1 MRRIGSLFVMVVLCV
16 AAFQGVAVPAE
27 SSAVQVDA
35 VTVGNTVSVSG
46 TLTLGTDATGPTTVG
61 TDGAGDANPPKLGFD
76 LGNASVTPDLAG
88 KKLTLTLKVNDGL
101 PGVDGIAP
109 AAGYVW
115 PIGFDGVDTGLWLG
129 SGTFVAGW
137 PPKAG
142 KWFELCASAAGSYS
156 CGNVVP
162 GAMSASQVSWTIP
175 FSRTGTAGYSAN
187 YGSTLDVGGAAPG
200 SPAVI
205 PWAVATFGQ
214 TFDTVSIV
222 GYKIP
227 GRVEVGI
234 APAGT
239 LESKVQYNS
248 GAAFNPATSKFT
260 VTAPTPA
267 PGSYTVFVRS
277 CFGLAEEPT
286 CVKTTQPLTV

>member
-27 SSAVQVDA
+27 TSTLQVDA
-35 VTVGNTVSVSG
+35 VTVGGTISVSG
-46 TLTLGTDATGPTTVG
+46 TLTLGTDATGATIVG
-61 TDGAGDANPPKLGFD
+61 TDGAGDASPPGMGFD
-76 LGNASVTPDLAG
+76 LGDASVTPDLAG
-88 KKLTLTLKVNDGL
+88 KKLTLAVKVNDGI
-101 PGVDGIAP
+101 PGVDGIGP

-129 SGTFVAGW
+129 AGTFVSGW

-142 KWFELCASAAGSYS
+142 KWHELCTSTAGSYS
-156 CGNVVP
+156 CGTVVP
-162 GAMSASQVSWTIP
+162 GAMSASLVSWTIP
-175 FSRTGTAGYSAN
+175 FKGPGTSGYNAT
-187 YGSTLDVGGAAPG
+187 YGSTLDVGGSAPG

-205 PWAVATFGQ
+205 PWAVATFAQ
-214 TFDTVSIV
+214 TIDSVGIT

-227 GRVEVGI
+227 GGVEVGI

-239 LESKVQYNS
+239 LESKVQYTS
-248 GAAFNPATSKFT
+248 GGAFNPATSKFT

-277 CFGLAEEPT
+277 CFGLTEEPI
-286 CVKTTQPLTV
+286 CLKTSQPLTV